1 MSSGPASLL
10 RESYLSTWALV
21 RVSGSAFLSPAWE
34 PQGTRHLHVSVYPSG
49 RVPGDPLFPGAF
61 LGPTSPP
68 SVRRERW
75 RSPPSSQTQRV
86 KHRMRWF
93 FKGSLTPPSTYWS
106 QAQNLNSTLSSL
118 TKFRQIVAPYK
129 PPFLLVPPSCCSRI
143 SSVRN
148 EFLAPAVSAAWSLL
162 PSLWLVAVVSMGPA
176 QAGASLA
183 VSGVSRRHPFAPRP
197 PSASLS

>member
-1 MSSGPASLL
+1 MSGFPGQRSCHLRGSL
-10 RESYLSTWALV
+10 RALV
-21 RVSGSAFLSPAWE
+21 TSMFLSIPAVE
-34 PQGTRHLHVSVYPSG
+34 SPGTRFSLV
-49 RVPGDPLFPGAF
+49 LF
-61 LGPTSPP
+61 LGPMSPP

-86 KHRMRWF
+86 KRRMRWF